1 MQCHDISVKYRH
13 SKSPSRTVLKTLS
26 RVNKAETTS
35 TLSSGYF
42 FVVVVVIVVF
52 FVVVVVVFFFFHF
65 CCKHAESFLVC
76 DFCLHL
82 FFFLFLRLP
91 ISATYFVLTFFF
103 HLKVTILLLL
113 LGHNSK
119 RLIQCVPTIKSLSFL
134 IFENT
139 ASICLLQDLTRRYIC
154 FISNVCSF
162 CVF

>member
-42 FVVVVVIVVF
+42 FSCCCYCCF
-52 FVVVVVVFFFFHF
+52 F
-65 CCKHAESFLVC
+65 CCCCCCCFFSFLLQAC
-76 DFCLHL
+76 WKLSCLRFL
-82 FFFLFLRLP
+82 LTFVFFLFLRLP

-162 CVF
+162 YVF